1 MKDIIPDL
9 SRNFFP
15 DAPITK
21 ISGEDFGSKFEGM
34 LLRASQSKNE
44 WGIIYNT
51 AIKSSGRINFTLAH
65 EFGHYL
71 LHRIA
76 LENGKIEC
84 TRQDMFNWN
93 SEYGQREAE
102 ANEFASYLL
111 MPRNLFENFI
121 KDKPISLNLL
131 QEVADYFNVSLTA
144 AILKWLQFTDK
155 RAMLVVGIDGFV
167 KWCWSSKKLYK
178 SGVFLQPK
186 KQAIEIPTQSLAML
200 NNTAIDGK
208 KGVNHKKE
216 VWGFNEEVSEM
227 SIIADSYDMTIS
239 LLLFSDDAPSRFA
252 QEEEKSELMDT
263 FDKFKK

>member
-1 MKDIIPDL
+1 M
-9 SRNFFP
+9 
-15 DAPITK
+15 
-21 ISGEDFGSKFEGM
+21 
-34 LLRASQSKNE
+34 
-44 WGIIYNT
+44 
-51 AIKSSGRINFTLAH
+51 
-65 EFGHYL
+65 
-71 LHRIA
+71 
-76 LENGKIEC
+76 ENGKIEC